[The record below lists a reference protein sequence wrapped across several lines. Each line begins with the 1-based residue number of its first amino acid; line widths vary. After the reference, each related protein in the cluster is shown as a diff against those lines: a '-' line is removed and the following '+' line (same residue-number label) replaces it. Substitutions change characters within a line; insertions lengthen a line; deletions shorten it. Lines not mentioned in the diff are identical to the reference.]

1 MVTSSQAQ
9 FFDSLISV
17 LSSPSSHNPLI
28 SLTHLPYPSP
38 ISHRYFASQLPSH
51 GLAQLPSHGL
61 IASLHLVLSLFFF
74 FFFWVQFVSIMWV
87 CVCVYNFCV
96 YVCIRIC
103 VCVCDFERENHKSE
117 ICVWFVTLKGKIIN
131 LKFVFVICVCVR
143 ICVCVCDFG
152 SENDKSE
159 ICVSNFGLGMMGQGP
174 RGLDRAGLGWKKNF
188 FIK

>member
-9 FFDSLISV
+9 FFDSLIFV

-74 FFFWVQFVSIMWV
+74 LFFFGFSSSQSCEFV
-87 CVCVYNFCV
+87 
-96 YVCIRIC
+96 
-103 VCVCDFERENHKSE
+103 
-117 ICVWFVTLKGKIIN
+117 FVFIISVFMFVLGFVFVFVILKGKIIN
-131 LKFVFVICVCVR
+131 LKFVFVLEFVFVFVI
-143 ICVCVCDFG
+143 
-152 SENDKSE
+152 
-159 ICVSNFGLGMMGQGP
+159 LGRKMINLRFVFLILGWAWW
-174 RGLDRAGLGWKKNF
+174 DRAHEGLTGQV
-188 FIK
+188 

>member
-38 ISHRYFASQLPSH
+38 ISHRYFASQLPSP

-74 FFFWVQFVSIMWV
+74 SFFFWVQFVSIMWV

-117 ICVWFVTLKGKIIN
+117 ICVCDLCLCLWFV
-131 LKFVFVICVCVR
+131 FVFVI
-143 ICVCVCDFG
+143 
-152 SENDKSE
+152 
-159 ICVSNFGLGMMGQGP
+159 LGRKMINLRFVFLILGWAWW
-174 RGLDRAGLGWKKNF
+174 DRAHEALTGRV
-188 FIK
+188 

>member
-74 FFFWVQFVSIMWV
+74 SFFFWVQFVSIMWV

-117 ICVWFVTLKGKIIN
+117 ICVWFVILKGKIIN
-131 LKFVFVICVCVR
+131 LKFVFVLEFVFVFVI
-143 ICVCVCDFG
+143 
-152 SENDKSE
+152 
-159 ICVSNFGLGMMGQGP
+159 LGRKMINLRFVFLILGWAWW
-174 RGLDRAGLGWKKNF
+174 DRAHEGLTGQV
-188 FIK
+188 